1 MLTFVAKSFIMSQ
14 TAEARAIRPTAIL
27 KPSKPPRRYTLEEY
41 LRREA
46 RAKERHEFYNGIISK
61 VPMATGPHNIAVA
74 NITAALVQSFTAQN
88 KPYLVFGSQQ
98 LVYLPDLNFSL
109 YPDVL
114 VVAESPL
121 YWDENEV
128 LLINPLLVVEVLSK
142 STRVYDRV
150 EKFSEY
156 KTLQSFQEYQL
167 IDPYHCRLESRFR
180 EEPDLWRE
188 SIVTSLDELITLKS
202 VGCELHLA
210 DVYRHIKLK

>member
-1 MLTFVAKSFIMSQ
+1 
-14 TAEARAIRPTAIL
+14 
-27 KPSKPPRRYTLEEY
+27 
-41 LRREA
+41 
-46 RAKERHEFYNGIISK
+46 
-61 VPMATGPHNIAVA
+61 MATGPHNIAVA
-74 NITAALVQSFTAQN
+74 NVTAALVQSFAQQN

-121 YWDENEV
+121 YWDDNEV

-142 STRVYDRV
+142 STRAYDRV

-156 KTLQSFQEYQL
+156 KTLVSFQEYLL

-188 SIVTSLDELITLKS
+188 SIVTELDKRITLKS
-202 VGCELHLA
+202 VGCELQLA
-210 DVYRHIKLK
+210 DVYRHIKFK